1 MPQGVPA
8 DFFSEK
14 GDSYRDHP
22 EDEKTPMQ
30 PQYHYARQN
39 ALNESARSGQDRN
52 AAEGIEIY
60 HDYLPQL
67 ARTPDL
73 EYGQNKPVIRLR

>member
-1 MPQGVPA
+1 
-8 DFFSEK
+8 
-14 GDSYRDHP
+14 
-22 EDEKTPMQ
+22 MQ
-30 PQYHYARQN
+30 PQYHYARQD
-39 ALNESARSGQDRN
+39 ALNESARSMQDRN